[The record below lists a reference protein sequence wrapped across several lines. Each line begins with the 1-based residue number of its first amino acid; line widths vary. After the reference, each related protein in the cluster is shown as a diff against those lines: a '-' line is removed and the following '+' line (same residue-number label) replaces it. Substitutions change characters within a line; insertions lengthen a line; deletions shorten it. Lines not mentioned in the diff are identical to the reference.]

1 MENVW
6 ALAAIWVG
14 QAMIATLLA
23 IWLTI
28 STALTE
34 IGVTIA
40 QLVIRAVAGS
50 LSFGAKSDW
59 AGVLIGLL
67 PTVRAFHHQSQE
79 GIYYTLMMLTGLT
92 FGTISALF
100 GLNHGVINDAQ
111 YSCLVATVIAGAVI
125 PTVVANEFLLPKH
138 LLYLKRLE
146 GR

>member
-40 QLVIRAVAGS
+40 VSDPRSRRIAIFRRKKRLGRRPHRPSPYGSSFPPSVAGRD
-50 LSFGAKSDW
+50 LLHLNDVDRSDFW
-59 AGVLIGLL
+59 HDL
-67 PTVRAFHHQSQE
+67 RALWIEPRRDQ
-79 GIYYTLMMLTGLT
+79 
-92 FGTISALF
+92 
-100 GLNHGVINDAQ
+100 
-111 YSCLVATVIAGAVI
+111 
-125 PTVVANEFLLPKH
+125 
-138 LLYLKRLE
+138 
-146 GR
+146 